1 MIPIDEFHQIYITY
15 ADTVKKFLVCLTH
28 NYDLAEELMQETFYQ
43 VYKSIDRYNG
53 KCKMSVWLCQI
64 AKHVFYD
71 YLKKQTKHFTVSV
84 EAQAELSLE
93 PISEDMDV
101 EEQVL
106 NKIRAEGIRR
116 EIGNLNQPYQKVFLL
131 RLFGEMSFR
140 EIGDTLGKSENW
152 ARVTF
157 YRAKVMLIERV
168 GEKWD

>member
-1 MIPIDEFHQIYITY
+1 MNDLEKIYVEY
-15 ADTVKKFLVCLTH
+15 FEPVYKFLISLGCDSH
-28 NYDLAEELMQETFYQ
+28 SAEEITQETMFIAIQ
-43 VYKSIDRYNG
+43 KIDSFKGN
-53 KCKMSVWLCQI
+53 CKLSVWLCQI

>member
-1 MIPIDEFHQIYITY
+1 M
-15 ADTVKKFLVCLTH
+15 
-28 NYDLAEELMQETFYQ
+28 
-43 VYKSIDRYNG
+43 
-53 KCKMSVWLCQI
+53 
-64 AKHVFYD
+64 
-71 YLKKQTKHFTVSV
+71 SV

-140 EIGDTLGKSENW
+140 EIGDALGKSENW

>member
-43 VYKSIDRYNG
+43 AYKSIDRYNG

-71 YLKKQTKHFTVSV
+71 YLKKQTKHLTVSV

-101 EEQVL
+101 EEHVL
-106 NKIRAEGIRR
+106 NKMRAERIRR
-116 EIGNLNQPYQKVFLL
+116 EIGN
-131 RLFGEMSFR
+131 
-140 EIGDTLGKSENW
+140 
-152 ARVTF
+152 
-157 YRAKVMLIERV
+157 
-168 GEKWD
+168 

>member
-1 MIPIDEFHQIYITY
+1 
-15 ADTVKKFLVCLTH
+15 
-28 NYDLAEELMQETFYQ
+28 MQETFYQ
-43 VYKSIDRYNG
+43 AYKSIDRYSG

-140 EIGDTLGKSENW
+140 DSGDTLGKSENW